1 MMERTILPVE
11 AIQERDVDIIL
22 LEELSTDISF
32 CQWLVR
38 ELRLPELT
46 KLNGAWRSITDF
58 GLGETDILF
67 SYNSNERRIFVLIEN
82 KLDTYFQD
90 NQFGRYQKRAA
101 EYLRKSECEEAYSV
115 LVAPNLYVENQND
128 FENYISYEAIAK
140 RLEFT
145 GSKRNIFKSEL
156 LKIAIEKLRRGY
168 QPVNSEPVQKFW
180 QLYWKYKEANH
191 QSLKM
196 KKPGIIPHFSDWPKL
211 YDDRLKGIIFYHKLG
226 QGNVD
231 ATFTGLNEEIEFK
244 LKENLLSGAELVNH
258 NKSFSARI
266 FSGKIDRTKE
276 FESQIEL
283 VQNGLNNIER
293 IRNWIVKA
301 ELFTDYKIAYTK

>member
-1 MMERTILPVE
+1 MIERTILPVE

-38 ELRLPELT
+38 ELSLPELT
-46 KLNGAWRSITDF
+46 NLNGAWRSITDF

-67 SYNSNERRIFVLIEN
+67 SYNSCEKRIFVLIEN
-82 KLDTYFQD
+82 KLDAYFQN
-90 NQFGRYQKRAA
+90 NQFERYQKRAA
-101 EYLRKSECEEAYSV
+101 EYLKKCECEEAHSV
-115 LVAPNLYVENQND
+115 LVAPKLYVENQTD

-140 RLEFT
+140 RLEFA

-156 LKIAIEKLRRGY
+156 LKIAIEKQRRGY
-168 QPVNSEPVQKFW
+168 QPVNSEPVQGFW
-180 QLYWKYKEANH
+180 QLYWQYREANH

-231 ATFTGLNEEIEFK
+231 ATFTSLNEEIEF
-244 LKENLLSGAELVNH
+244 NLRGYLPDGAELVKH
-258 NKSFSARI
+258 NKSISVRI

-276 FESQIEL
+276 FESQIDL
-283 VQNGLNNIER
+283 VKNGLDNIEKL
-293 IRNWIVKA
+293 RNWIV
-301 ELFTDYKIAYTK
+301 ENEILTDYRIV

>member
-22 LEELSTDISF
+22 LEELSTDIPF
-32 CQWLVR
+32 CEWFVR

-46 KLNGAWRSITDF
+46 KINGAWRSITDF

-67 SYNSNERRIFVLIEN
+67 SYYSGEKRIFVLIEN
-82 KLDTYFQD
+82 KLDAYFQD
-90 NQFGRYQKRAA
+90 NQFERYQKRAA

-145 GSKRNIFKSEL
+145 GSKRNLFKSEL

-180 QLYWKYKEANH
+180 QLYWQYKEANH

-196 KKPGIIPHFSDWPKL
+196 KKPGIIPHFSD
-211 YDDRLKGIIFYHKLG
+211 
-226 QGNVD
+226 
-231 ATFTGLNEEIEFK
+231 
-244 LKENLLSGAELVNH
+244 
-258 NKSFSARI
+258 
-266 FSGKIDRTKE
+266 
-276 FESQIEL
+276 
-283 VQNGLNNIER
+283 
-293 IRNWIVKA
+293 
-301 ELFTDYKIAYTK
+301 